1 MKYAR
6 QGINYEQVDDLG
18 SGSSFTS
25 TTNGCAVRS
34 SNRNESIN
42 FVSLSLQEFFGK
54 AWIFRYTNEIL
65 FSIKYQHRDQIITH
79 EMEFNKQIGNFS
91 YDLVSTTLK
100 VARRVPYFPER
111 ITFYIIFKPRNIS
124 SDLVLQNLQ
133 VERKLYNKE
142 NLCLETQFQ

>member
-1 MKYAR
+1 
-6 QGINYEQVDDLG
+6 
-18 SGSSFTS
+18 
-25 TTNGCAVRS
+25 
-34 SNRNESIN
+34 
-42 FVSLSLQEFFGK
+42 
-54 AWIFRYTNEIL
+54 
-65 FSIKYQHRDQIITH
+65 
-79 EMEFNKQIGNFS
+79 MEFNKQIGNFS

-142 NLCLETQFQ
+142 NVCLETQFQ